1 MLSSCTAVGAWLAHF
16 FGGGRDRE
24 AAAEDG
30 DQPLVGLG
38 EALLCHVAVL
48 KHALHLQSPHALFA
62 SFSHGALLGG
72 PLGAARAQYPA
83 AGGHREIP
91 VRNWRAAA
99 PVGCPPRT
107 LEAVWQYCRRREH
120 PALWRPRFRRIP
132 VALFHITRLQPL
144 GQPRLVYR
152 DVGEQPL
159 VAAPVKARADV
170 TFQHPLR

>member
-107 LEAVWQYCRRREH
+107 LEAVWQYCRRRED
-120 PALWRPRFRRIP
+120 PALWR
-132 VALFHITRLQPL
+132 ALLCVPEQLSFHDSRS
-144 GQPRLVYR
+144 
-152 DVGEQPL
+152 
-159 VAAPVKARADV
+159 
-170 TFQHPLR
+170 